1 MKFRIA
7 FVPAL
12 LAFCLA
18 GCAGVSGSKNS
29 FAEQGSLAHSN
40 FIAANYRAA
49 DELLAQ
55 LQGRLP
61 LGQPLIVATIV
72 NIDALEQSS
81 TLGRLVS
88 EQISARF
95 SRSGYNMIEMK
106 FRNNIYMKRSEGE
119 LLLSREISEIA
130 RTHNARAVIVGS
142 YGVSGG
148 AVYLNIKVVDPGANF
163 VIAAHDY
170 ALPLTNSIQTMLGR
184 GNSGTS
190 AYVERAAIR

>member
-1 MKFRIA
+1 
-7 FVPAL
+7 L
-12 LAFCLA
+12 LA
-18 GCAGVSGSKNS
+18 GCASQP
-29 FAEQGSLAHSN
+29 AERGSLAHST

-61 LGQPLIVATIV
+61 LGQPLIVATVV
-72 NIDALEQSS
+72 NIDALDQSS

-106 FRNNIYMKRSEGE
+106 FRNNVYMSRGEGE

-130 RTHNARAVIVGS
+130 RAHNARAAIVGT

-148 AVYLNIKVVDPGANF
+148 AVYLNVKVVDPGANF
-163 VIAAHDY
+163 VMAAHDY
-170 ALPLTNSIQTMLGR
+170 ALPLTSGIQTMLG
-184 GNSGTS
+184 GGSTGGS
-190 AYVERAAIR
+190 AYAERASMR